1 MDTGQEFQLDIGSAS
16 NINAPPHLMAARQ
29 KTQRPDPVNPANT
42 LSNNRFN
49 NAIFDNVSAEK
60 YYVETDGTRYPKD
73 PFMINYREKK
83 YLNQN
88 KDLEK
93 IHKEY
98 VGEQVLSPTRFY
110 DQIKTCFPLQIFD
123 LIFQFDYGRP
133 KKNKLFE
140 EYDENPT
147 HTDLKVILLKPREIK
162 KISDGNKTSGV
173 GIS

>member
-1 MDTGQEFQLDIGSAS
+1 
-16 NINAPPHLMAARQ
+16 MAARQ
-29 KTQRPDPVNPANT
+29 KTQRPDPANPAKT

-49 NAIFDNVSAEK
+49 NAIFDNVSVEK
-60 YYVETDGTRYPKD
+60 YYVETDGIRYPKD
-73 PFMINYREKK
+73 PFMINYREKN
-83 YLNQN
+83 YLNQY

-110 DQIKTCFPLQIFD
+110 DEIKTCFPIQIFD

-133 KKNKLFE
+133 KKNRLSE

-147 HTDLKVILLKPREIK
+147 HTDLKVILLKPRENK
-162 KISDGNKTSGV
+162 KISEGNKISGV
-173 GIS
+173 EVFLRVITLWIINPMNDNT